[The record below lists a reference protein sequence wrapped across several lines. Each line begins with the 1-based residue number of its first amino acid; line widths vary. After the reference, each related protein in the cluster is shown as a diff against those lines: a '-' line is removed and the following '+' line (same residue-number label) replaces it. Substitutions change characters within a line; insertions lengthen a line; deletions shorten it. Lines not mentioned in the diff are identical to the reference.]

1 MSKLNKSTLFIILS
15 SLLVISFILST
26 GMGALTISPTQLLE
40 MILVKLGW
48 MTDGNFQVNQTTVF
62 WSIRLPRVLAG
73 GLVGAGLAI
82 SGACMQGLFRNPL
95 ADPGLIGIS
104 AGASLTASIFIV
116 LGLNIGIVGYY
127 GLSVATFFG
136 AAFTTWIVYKLAQ
149 TNGQTL
155 VSTMLLAGVA
165 INALA
170 GACTGFLTYL
180 SDDAELRSLTFWLL
194 GSLGGANWNNVFALI
209 PFVVIP
215 MIFIPSLGKQLNAF
229 ALGENEAAYMG
240 INTARLKIIIITLTT
255 MAVGASVAIAG
266 MIGFIGLVIPHI
278 LRLMIGPDY
287 KVLLPASML
296 LGAIVLIFADLL
308 SRTILAPT
316 ELPIGIITSLLG
328 TPLFLSILL
337 KEKRKQ
343 TFGI

>member
-1 MSKLNKSTLFIILS
+1 MLNKTTLFTLLS

-26 GMGALTISPTQLLE
+26 GMGALTIYPTQILD
-40 MILVKLGW
+40 MILVKLSL
-48 MTDGNFQVNQTTVF
+48 MTNGNYQVNQEMVF
-62 WSIRLPRVLAG
+62 WSIRFPRVLAG
-73 GLVGAGLAI
+73 GLVGAGLAV

-104 AGASLTASIFIV
+104 AGASLTASLYIV
-116 LGLNIGIVGYY
+116 LGLNIGIFGYY
-127 GLSVATFFG
+127 GISIATFLG
-136 AAFTTWIVYKLAQ
+136 ATLTTWIVYKLAQ

-155 VSTMLLAGVA
+155 ISTMLLAGVA

-180 SDDAELRSLTFWLL
+180 SDDTQLRSLTFWLL
-194 GSLGGANWNNVFALI
+194 GSLGGANWNNVLALI

-215 MIFIPSLGKQLNAF
+215 MIFVPNLAKQLNAF
-229 ALGENEAAYMG
+229 ALGESEAAYMG
-240 INTARLKIIIITLTT
+240 VNVSRLKIIIIVLTT

-278 LRLMIGPDY
+278 LRLMTGPDH

-296 LGAIVLIFADLL
+296 LGAIVLILADLL
-308 SRTILAPT
+308 SRIVLTPT

-343 TFGI
+343 TVI

>member
-1 MSKLNKSTLFIILS
+1 
-15 SLLVISFILST
+15 
-26 GMGALTISPTQLLE
+26 
-40 MILVKLGW
+40 
-48 MTDGNFQVNQTTVF
+48 
-62 WSIRLPRVLAG
+62 
-73 GLVGAGLAI
+73 
-82 SGACMQGLFRNPL
+82 
-95 ADPGLIGIS
+95 
-104 AGASLTASIFIV
+104 
-116 LGLNIGIVGYY
+116 
-127 GLSVATFFG
+127 
-136 AAFTTWIVYKLAQ
+136 
-149 TNGQTL
+149 
-155 VSTMLLAGVA
+155 
-165 INALA
+165 
-170 GACTGFLTYL
+170 
-180 SDDAELRSLTFWLL
+180 
-194 GSLGGANWNNVFALI
+194 
-209 PFVVIP
+209 
-215 MIFIPSLGKQLNAF
+215 
-229 ALGENEAAYMG
+229 MG

>member
-1 MSKLNKSTLFIILS
+1 MLNKSILLTLLG

-26 GMGALTISPTQLLE
+26 GIGALTIYPSQILE
-40 MILVKLGW
+40 MILVKLEL
-48 MTDGNFQVNQTTVF
+48 MTNGNYQVNQETVF
-62 WSIRLPRVLAG
+62 WSIRVPRVLAG

-116 LGLNIGIVGYY
+116 LGLNIGILGYY
-127 GLSVATFFG
+127 GLSVATFLG
-136 AAFTTWIVYKLAQ
+136 ASFTTWIVYRLAQ
-149 TNGQTL
+149 TNGKTL

-180 SDDAELRSLTFWLL
+180 SDDAQLRSLTFWLL
-194 GSLGGANWNNVFALI
+194 GSLGGANWKNVMALI
-209 PFVVIP
+209 PFVIIP
-215 MIFIPSLGKQLNAF
+215 VLFIPSLGKQLNAF

-240 INTARLKIIIITLTT
+240 VNVSRLKVIVIILTT

-278 LRLMIGPDY
+278 LRLITGPNH
-287 KVLLPASML
+287 KILLPASML
-296 LGAIVLIFADLL
+296 LGAIVLILSDLL
-308 SRTILAPT
+308 SRTIFAPT

-343 TFGI
+343 TFEI